1 MKSWTVAALLAG
13 IGLAVFLTVHFGLAQ
28 ILLAVGRV
36 GWGGFI
42 LICAAGMVVE
52 MCLGVA
58 WYLLMSPYRVPW
70 HVLLFA
76 RQLRD
81 SVSDI
86 LPFTHVGG
94 MVVGVRAMMLGG
106 AGVRI
111 AFAGMVV
118 DVTTEL
124 VGQVVFVLVGLA
136 IGIGQLRANAATA
149 AYASALI
156 VGTLL
161 LVVAAVALVMLQR
174 HGTRLAERIAG
185 RFFRAAV
192 VHTKAFSLALDD
204 FYRRPARILLSSAVH
219 LVAWVASGLWIWLVL
234 VLMGAPADMSS
245 AIAIESLAGLLRSAT
260 AFVPASVGVQEAGYA
275 LLTPVFGMGPDV
287 GLAVSLL
294 KRARDLAVGIPVL
307 LLWQAIEG
315 RRAFS
320 PLETS

>member
-1 MKSWTVAALLAG
+1 MKSWTVATLLAG
-13 IGLAVFLTVHFGLAQ
+13 TALAVFLTVHYGLAQ
-28 ILLAVGRV
+28 ILQAVGQV

-42 LICAAGMVVE
+42 LVCVTGMGVE
-52 MCLGVA
+52 MGLGAA
-58 WYLLMSPYRVPW
+58 WYVLMSPYRVPW

-81 SVSDI
+81 SVSDV

-94 MVVGVRAMMLGG
+94 MVIGARAVVLGG
-106 AGVRI
+106 TSVRI

-124 VGQVVFVLVGLA
+124 VGQAVFVVAGLA
-136 IGIGQLRANAATA
+136 IGIGQLRAHAATA
-149 AYASALI
+149 PYAPGLI
-156 VGTLL
+156 VSAAL
-161 LVVAAVALVMLQR
+161 LVAAAVAFVVLQR
-174 HGTRLAERIAG
+174 HGTRLAARIAG
-185 RFFRAAV
+185 RFFRGAV

-204 FYRRPARILLSSAVH
+204 FYRRPARIVLSSAVH
-219 LVAWVASGLWIWLVL
+219 LTAWIASGLWIWLL
-234 VLMGAPADMSS
+234 LHLMGAPADMAS
-245 AIAIESLAGLLRSAT
+245 AIAIESLAGLLRSAA

-275 LLTPVFGMGPDV
+275 LLMPVFGMTPDI

-294 KRARDLAVGIPVL
+294 KRARDLAVGVPVL
-307 LLWQAIEG
+307 LLWQAMEG